1 MPAVA
6 AGKGRPMNR
15 RLVSGV
21 GRGACA
27 LAFAALAVHPAAP
40 LAGQGG
46 AETRSVRTPAA
57 QRGEP
62 ERRDWIQLFNGRD
75 LDGWTAKFT
84 RHDLGENLNDT
95 FRVENGVLEVRYD
108 RWSAFNGEFGHL
120 FYKDPF
126 SYYRLVAEYRFV
138 GDQLRGGPDWARR
151 NNGLMIH
158 CLDPRTMLRD
168 QDFPVSI
175 EVQLLGGLGDG
186 KPRPTA
192 NLCTPGTHVVMDG
205 KLFTPHCVNSTS
217 RTYDGDEWVRVEVE
231 VHGDEL
237 VRHVVDGQ
245 TVLQYSK
252 PQIGGGQV
260 SPVDPRVKVDGT
272 PLKAGYISIQAESG
286 PTDFRTIELLDLEGC
301 TDPKASNYKTYIVK
315 ANPKRC
321 RY

>member
-1 MPAVA
+1 
-6 AGKGRPMNR
+6 MNR

-245 TVLQYSK
+245 TVLEYSK

>member
-1 MPAVA
+1 
-6 AGKGRPMNR
+6 MNR

-138 GDQLRGGPDWARR
+138 GNQLRGGPDWARR

>member
-1 MPAVA
+1 
-6 AGKGRPMNR
+6 
-15 RLVSGV
+15 
-21 GRGACA
+21 
-27 LAFAALAVHPAAP
+27 
-40 LAGQGG
+40 
-46 AETRSVRTPAA
+46 
-57 QRGEP
+57 
-62 ERRDWIQLFNGRD
+62 
-75 LDGWTAKFT
+75 
-84 RHDLGENLNDT
+84 
-95 FRVENGVLEVRYD
+95 
-108 RWSAFNGEFGHL
+108 
-120 FYKDPF
+120 
-126 SYYRLVAEYRFV
+126 
-138 GDQLRGGPDWARR
+138 
-151 NNGLMIH
+151 
-158 CLDPRTMLRD
+158 
-168 QDFPVSI
+168 
-175 EVQLLGGLGDG
+175 VQLLGGLGDG

-245 TVLQYSK
+245 TVLEYSK